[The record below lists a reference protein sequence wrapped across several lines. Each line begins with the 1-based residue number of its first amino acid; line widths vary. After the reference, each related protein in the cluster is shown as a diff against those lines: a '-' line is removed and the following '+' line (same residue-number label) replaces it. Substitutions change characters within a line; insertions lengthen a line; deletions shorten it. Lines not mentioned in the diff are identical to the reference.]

1 MSDNNISYKTKYLKY
16 KIKYLNI
23 KNQLAGSGLN
33 FKPRRRLEPIDTTTL
48 SPEKPEVE
56 DENELPPPPL
66 KLKKLK
72 RQVANVGD
80 VLSPPP
86 PPLNPKKLQ
95 RQVANAGDAYRPRV
109 FPIDDTDLINQIY
122 SDKYTFILSGG
133 EIFNDMERKDLENQ
147 DILFTN
153 KDKSFLIHSN
163 NLTLYNGKIFLVKMN
178 EETKTVYLTE
188 NKTRKP

>member
-1 MSDNNISYKTKYLKY
+1 MVIKLEKINCDFCGSDILTFFAEQK
-16 KIKYLNI
+16 
-23 KNQLAGSGLN
+23 
-33 FKPRRRLEPIDTTTL
+33 
-48 SPEKPEVE
+48 
-56 DENELPPPPL
+56 
-66 KLKKLK
+66 
-72 RQVANVGD
+72 
-80 VLSPPP
+80 
-86 PPLNPKKLQ
+86 
-95 RQVANAGDAYRPRV
+95 
-109 FPIDDTDLINQIY
+109 DLIHKVNNSLFKVVTCNKCGLKFTNPRPVKESISNFY

>member
-33 FKPRRRLEPIDTTTL
+33 FKRRPRLKPIDKSIL
-48 SPEKPEVE
+48 SHEKPEVE
-56 DENELPPPPL
+56 DKNPPL

-72 RQVANVGD
+72 REVANVGN
-80 VLSPPP
+80 VFSPPA
-86 PPLNPKKLQ
+86 LNPKKLE
-95 RQVANAGDAYRPRV
+95 RQEAIDEYTYRPRV
-109 FPIDDTDLINQIY
+109 FPIDDTDPINQIY

-133 EIFNDMERKDLENQ
+133 EIFNNMERKDLENQ

-163 NLTLYNGKIFLVKMN
+163 NLTLYNGKIFLVKIN
-178 EETKTVYLTE
+178 EETKTVYLTS
-188 NKTRKP
+188 NTTRKP

>member
-33 FKPRRRLEPIDTTTL
+33 FKHRRRLEPIDTTTL

-66 KLKKLK
+66 NPKTLQ
-72 RQVANVGD
+72 RQVANAGD
-80 VLSPPP
+80 YLPVPPI
-86 PPLNPKKLQ
+86 NPKKLK

-109 FPIDDTDLINQIY
+109 FPIDNTDLINQIY

-163 NLTLYNGKIFLVKMN
+163 NLTLYNGKIFLVKIN